1 MITIQKP
8 TKEDVK
14 SIQQVFYETW
24 LETYPNKEAG
34 VTAEDVEEKFKD
46 RFSEKFI
53 QKRTEAISNISK
65 NQLFL
70 VAKDED
76 VVIGVCK
83 AEKRE
88 SVNELSAIY
97 VLPNYQGK
105 GVGMMFWKKVK
116 IFFGDENDII
126 AHVATYNSQAIDFYK
141 KLGFVD
147 TEKRFTDEKHRMPIS
162 GVFIPEAELII
173 KKS

>member
-1 MITIQKP
+1 MITIKKP

-14 SIQQVFYETW
+14 GIQQVFYETW

-34 VTAEDVEEKFKD
+34 VTIEDIEEKFKD

-70 VAKDED
+70 IAKDENA
-76 VVIGVCK
+76 VIGLCK

-88 SVNELSAIY
+88 SVNDLSAIY
-97 VLPNYQGK
+97 ILPNYQGK

-116 IFFGDENDII
+116 KFFGNKKDII
-126 AHVATYNSQAIDFYK
+126 VHVATYNSQAINFYK
-141 KLGFVD
+141 KLGFID
-147 TEKRFTDEKHRMPIS
+147 TDKRFTDEKHRMPIS
-162 GVFIPEAELII
+162 GVFIPETELII